1 MMTRHYRELKYIIIM
16 TIGFLSMVSC
26 EDSLVNMH
34 YFLFTRE
41 EISTIKINQD
51 SAINLQTRISN
62 IKTYEEYFDSKKDYF
77 EFDTIHFINEQGD
90 TLKMLESSGIRF
102 IVRPSLSVRTYTNTN
117 LIAGLNMID
126 SVSFESIY
134 FILEKGSDDIFYKD
148 VIMTRPN
155 YDYLNGFDVR
165 FFSQENTTAS
175 KNTTITYEKF
185 EWRNNSID
193 SCMVFTKSDN
203 AKNEL
208 FKITYSNKYGFLNI
222 KDNQHEITR
231 VE

>member
-1 MMTRHYRELKYIIIM
+1 MMTRYYREIKYIIIM

-51 SAINLQTRISN
+51 SAMNLQTRISN
-62 IKTYEEYFDSKKDYF
+62 IKTYEEYSDSKKDYF
-77 EFDTIHFINEQGD
+77 EIDTIHFINEQGD

-175 KNTTITYEKF
+175 ENTTMTYEKF

-208 FKITYSNKYGFLNI
+208 FKIIYSNKYGFLNI